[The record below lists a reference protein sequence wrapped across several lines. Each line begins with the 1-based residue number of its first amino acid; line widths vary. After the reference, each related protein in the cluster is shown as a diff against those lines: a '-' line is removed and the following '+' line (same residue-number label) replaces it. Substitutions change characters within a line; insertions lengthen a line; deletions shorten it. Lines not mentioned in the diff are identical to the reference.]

1 MSRAVICGPVSS
13 ARETC
18 ELYCRTVDVRGLA
31 SPTAPSWRP
40 CSLEKRCAT
49 VSLMQ
54 NLEYKAELRDIGLAR
69 SICRALGA
77 TAGGVL
83 LQTDTYYNAADA
95 RFKRR
100 ETEVRGVVKTGD
112 PSQEKEHVKVEYI
125 LYHRKDRTAPKI
137 SRYEVLTEEETRG
150 RFGARE
156 FTPWAVVKKRRELY
170 LHKNVRI
177 HLDEVEG
184 LGEPKTAGG
193 EQGAGEGAGMFLEF
207 EVLVTP
213 RWNLRRCHEL
223 MKAMKERFMPVLG
236 EAVSCGYVDLVMRAK
251 EI

>member
-1 MSRAVICGPVSS
+1 
-13 ARETC
+13 
-18 ELYCRTVDVRGLA
+18 
-31 SPTAPSWRP
+31 
-40 CSLEKRCAT
+40 
-49 VSLMQ
+49 MQ
-54 NLEYKAELRDIGLAR
+54 NLEYKAELRDLPLAR

-112 PSQEKEHVKVEYI
+112 PSQEKEHIKVEYI

-170 LHKNVRI
+170 LYKNVRI

-184 LGEPKTAGG
+184 LGEPKGAKVECGAGG
-193 EQGAGEGAGMFLEF
+193 RAEGGSEGGVGVFLEF

-223 MKAMKERFMPVLG
+223 MKAMKVRFMPVLG